1 MCFWLFFFFP
11 HLEQV
16 MCLLF
21 RSDGDFEVV
30 FLDSLVDFKTLSI
43 TIREIDHRTRSPEI
57 RIFVSVLPLSVLCDL
72 EQIRSLF

>member
-1 MCFWLFFFFP
+1 MG
-11 HLEQV
+11 
-16 MCLLF
+16 LLF

>member
-1 MCFWLFFFFP
+1 
-11 HLEQV
+11 